1 MSDTECRPS
10 GLIERIDIRAFNK
23 ILRLGF
29 DPAYTI
35 LIAPCNRVVL
45 SRNKKSITSSEYK
58 IALYCD
64 DYINHRT
71 KDGACRIIAKTTHG
85 CNNKSWIVG
94 LYIGLLRRQIKEG
107 SESIKAWSFEKI
119 LDIEK
124 MHIGLLNRN
133 ALESWT
139 SILICKDDG
148 ALKSKE
154 VVGYLAKRES

>member
-1 MSDTECRPS
+1 MMSIVARFIPGLKSGVFARPH
-10 GLIERIDIRAFNK
+10 
-23 ILRLGF
+23 
-29 DPAYTI
+29 
-35 LIAPCNRVVL
+35 
-45 SRNKKSITSSEYK
+45 
-58 IALYCD
+58 
-64 DYINHRT
+64 INHRT
-71 KDGACRIIAKTTHG
+71 KDGACRIIAKATHG

-94 LYIGLLRRQIKEG
+94 LYIGLLRRQIREG
-107 SESIKAWSFEKI
+107 TESIKAWSFEKI

-154 VVGYLAKRES
+154 VVGYLEKRES